1 MAQDGNYVDIPGG
14 SQCYIYGNGRDING
28 WSEAEFA
35 ALIGEVAHLVSI
47 DGDTAYNIEH
57 HFSKHFGGWDE
68 TYEGSIP
75 APERGEIFCQCI
87 DRRIE
92 GVELTDEIQ
101 HAVQEWVES
110 HNVLT
115 ECDYC
120 GEEFRPYL
128 DSADCCTDEEC
139 EIKEEADMY
148 NVEPR
153 IIKNSKQLF
162 SELHYSKGW
171 PLSAASD
178 EASDYLFEQSPRD
191 FE

>member
-1 MAQDGNYVDIPGG
+1 MSQDGKYVDIPGG

-35 ALIGEVAHLVSI
+35 ALVGEVAHLVRI

-57 HFSKHFGGWDE
+57 HFRKHFDGWDE
-68 TYEGSIP
+68 TYEGSIR
-75 APERGEIFCQCI
+75 APERAEIFCQCV
-87 DRRIE
+87 DVRIE

-101 HAVQEWVES
+101 QAVQEWVEG
-110 HNVLT
+110 HDVLT
-115 ECDYC
+115 EC
-120 GEEFRPYL
+120 
-128 DSADCCTDEEC
+128 
-139 EIKEEADMY
+139 EINEEADMY

-153 IIKNSKQLF
+153 IIKNSKQIF
-162 SELHYSKGW
+162 SELHYNNGW

-178 EASDYLFEQSPRD
+178 EASDYLFEQSSRD